1 MIDIR
6 VEDINSYVLK
16 PRSHLEALAVIRSVC
31 RARPD
36 GFQFMPKYKS
46 HRWDGYITLMATMS
60 SFPTGLLP
68 LVVKALMSNKMA
80 VHLIG
85 QNPPPFEQDDIIID
99 PDCLNGVTLRDYQID
114 AVGNLLGASRG
125 IAKMATNSGKTEVI
139 AAIIK
144 TLGIPPT
151 IIIVHRK
158 ELLYQTMQR
167 LEDRLGIEVGIMG
180 DGKHAQAQVM
190 VAMVQTLYNLLNK
203 MPKKAIKSYMMFP
216 DNELL
221 VVDEC
226 HHVSSNSMMD
236 VISHVPGHY
245 RFGMSGTPLKYNA
258 LSDMKLI
265 AATGDIVVD
274 VTNEYLIEAGWSA
287 KPIIKMYV
295 VEDLEAALWDMDYAD
310 AYKSMIVEHK
320 QRNKIIINYA
330 NKSEGVVLILVNQL
344 EQGRLLRDAISGS
357 VFVHGSDDTECR
369 QGVLSTMRAATK
381 GIFIASPIFDEGIDV
396 PAVDT
401 VILAGGGKGHVKLLQ
416 RIGRGLRQKAGHNEL
431 IVIDFIDDTNEY
443 LLKHSRDRIEIYEQE
458 GFEIEICS

>member
-6 VEDINSYVLK
+6 VGDINSSVLK
-16 PRSHLEALAVIRSVC
+16 PRSHLEALAIIRNVL
-31 RARPD
+31 RARPE

-46 HRWDGYITLMATMS
+46 HRWDGYITLMTTMS

-68 LVVKALMSNKMA
+68 SAVKALIDDKKA
-80 VHLIG
+80 VHLI
-85 QNPPPFEQDDIIID
+85 EQPRQIIKTVD
-99 PDCLNGVTLRDYQID
+99 PDCLSGVTLRNYQIE
-114 AVGNLLGASRG
+114 AVNDLLSANRG

-144 TLGIPPT
+144 TLDILPT

-158 ELLYQTMQR
+158 ELMYQTAQR
-167 LEDRLGIEVGIMG
+167 LEDRLGIDVGVIG
-180 DGKHAQAQVM
+180 DGHKSIRGYKVI
-190 VAMVQTLYNLLNK
+190 VAMVQTLHNVLDSV
-203 MPKKAIKSYMMFP
+203 PKKDAKGYMIFP

-236 VISHVPGHY
+236 VISHIPGHY
-245 RFGMSGTPLKYNA
+245 RFGMSGTPLKYDA

-265 AATGDIVVD
+265 AATGDVVVD
-274 VTNEYLIEAGWSA
+274 VTNEFMIESGWSA
-287 KPIIKMYV
+287 KPVIKMYI
-295 VEDLEAALWDMDYAD
+295 VEDTNDALWSMEYAD
-310 AYKSMIVEHK
+310 AYKSMIVNHK
-320 QRNKIIINYA
+320 QRNNIIIDYA

-344 EQGRLLRDAISGS
+344 EQGRLLRDAIPYSI
-357 VFVHGSDDTECR
+357 FVHGSDDTDYR
-369 QGVLSTMRAATK
+369 QGVLSNIRAAVK

-401 VILAGGGKGHVKLLQ
+401 VVLAGGGKGHVKLLQ

-458 GFEIEICS
+458 GFEVEICS

>member
-6 VEDINSYVLK
+6 VGDINSSVLK
-16 PRSHLEALAVIRSVC
+16 PRSHLEALAIIRNVL

-68 LVVKALMSNKMA
+68 LAIKALMHNKKA
-80 VHLIG
+80 VQLI
-85 QNPPPFEQDDIIID
+85 EQPQQIVKAVD
-99 PDCLNGVTLRDYQID
+99 PDCLSGVTLRDYQIE
-114 AVGNLLGASRG
+114 AVTDLLSANRG

-144 TLGIPPT
+144 TLGVPLT

-158 ELLYQTMQR
+158 ELMYQTAQR

-180 DGKHAQAQVM
+180 DGKHIQAQVT
-190 VAMVQTLYNLLNK
+190 VAMVQTLYNML
-203 MPKKAIKSYMMFP
+203 PIKKTHSVLFP
-216 DNELL
+216 DNKLL

-226 HHVSSNSMMD
+226 HHISSNSMMD
-236 VISHVPGHY
+236 VISHIPGHY
-245 RFGMSGTPLKYNA
+245 RFGMSGTPLKYDA

-265 AATGDIVVD
+265 AATGDVVVD
-274 VTNEYLIEAGWSA
+274 VTNEFMIESGWSA
-287 KPIIKMYV
+287 KPVIKMYI
-295 VEDLEAALWDMDYAD
+295 VEDTNDALWSMEYAD
-310 AYKSMIVEHK
+310 AYKSMIVNHK
-320 QRNKIIINYA
+320 QRNNIIIDYA

-344 EQGRLLRDAISGS
+344 EQGRLLRDAIPYSI
-357 VFVHGSDDTECR
+357 FVHGSDDTDYR
-369 QGVLSTMRAATK
+369 QGVLSNIRAAVK

-401 VILAGGGKGHVKLLQ
+401 VVLAGGGKGHVKLLQ
-416 RIGRGLRQKAGHNEL
+416 RIGRGLRQKVGHNEL

-443 LLKHSRDRIEIYEQE
+443 LLNHSRDRIEIYEQE
-458 GFEIEICS
+458 GFEVEICS

>member
-6 VEDINSYVLK
+6 VGDINSSVLK
-16 PRSHLEALAVIRSVC
+16 PRSHLEALAVIRNVL

-46 HRWDGYITLMATMS
+46 RRWDGYITLMTTMS
-60 SFPTGLLP
+60 SFPTGLLT
-68 LVVKALMSNKMA
+68 LVLDALDDKGYEVEFTGQFGVDA
-80 VHLIG
+80 V
-85 QNPPPFEQDDIIID
+85 ID
-99 PDCLNGVTLRDYQID
+99 PNCLNGVTLRDYQVK
-114 AVGNLLGASRG
+114 AVEQLLFIGRG

-144 TLGIPPT
+144 TLDIPPT

-158 ELLYQTMQR
+158 ELMYQTAQR
-167 LEDRLGIEVGIMG
+167 LEDRLGIDVGVIG
-180 DGKHAQAQVM
+180 DGHKSIRGYKVI
-190 VAMVQTLYNLLNK
+190 VAMVQTLHNVLDSV
-203 MPKKAIKSYMMFP
+203 PKKDAKGYMIFP

-236 VISHVPGHY
+236 VISHIPGHY
-245 RFGMSGTPLKYNA
+245 RFGMSGTPLKYDA

-265 AATGDIVVD
+265 AATGEVVVD
-274 VTNEYLIEAGWSA
+274 VTNEFMIESGWSA
-287 KPIIKMYV
+287 KPVIKMYV
-295 VEDLEAALWDMDYAD
+295 VEDLNDALWGMDYAD

-320 QRNKIIINYA
+320 QRNNIIIDYA

-344 EQGRLLRDAISGS
+344 EQGRLLRDAIPDS
-357 VFVHGSDDTECR
+357 VFVHGSDDTSYR
-369 QGVLSTMRAATK
+369 QGVLSTMRATTK

-416 RIGRGLRQKAGHNEL
+416 RIGRGLRQKAHNEL
-431 IVIDFIDDTNEY
+431 IVIDFLDDTNEY
-443 LLKHSRDRIEIYEQE
+443 LLKHSQERINIYEQE
-458 GFEIEICS
+458 GFEIELSG